1 MHDFCNIGAIE
12 MRLPK
17 DRSTRFVLT
26 VALVALT
33 ATILGCDRYPRDPE
47 DSLETA
53 LERGTLRVGLTDA
66 GPWVVRDGSAAAG
79 LEVRL
84 IEEFARE
91 LGVEPRWTWAPLDEN
106 VRALER
112 FELDLVAGG
121 LTDQNPWAKKV
132 GATRPFYTEHARA
145 RGSGE
150 AVKLAHVLFVPPGE
164 NALLLRLEH
173 YLADVP
179 PERLEPTVDEEVSP

>member
-1 MHDFCNIGAIE
+1 MVTLSPGRP
-12 MRLPK
+12 RL
-17 DRSTRFVLT
+17 VLT
-26 VALVALT
+26 CLLAALVASVP
-33 ATILGCDRYPRDPE
+33 GCDRYPRDPE
-47 DSLETA
+47 KSLDSA
-53 LERGTLRVGLTDA
+53 LQRGTLRVGLTE
-66 GPWVVRDGSAAAG
+66 GPPWVVREGSGAAG

-84 IEEFARE
+84 IEDFARR

-112 FELDLVAGG
+112 FELDIVAAG
-121 LTDQNPWAKKV
+121 LTEKSPWGQKV
-132 GATRPFYTEHARA
+132 GATRPYYTEHARA

-164 NALLLRLEH
+164 NALLLRLED

-179 PERLEPTVDEEVSP
+179 PERLEPAVDEELSP